1 MTKVLSFGRAVSYAW
16 GMTIIARLRL
26 LLAILALALPPLG
39 GAAPLAAA
47 MPMMMVMED
56 CDGHDCAAAEI
67 PAPVAGHHAAIACA
81 LGCLQAQMPSPLLLT
96 AQIVPVGPALQR
108 SPLVP
113 PAQSPLSSHA
123 PSPPERPPRA

>member
-1 MTKVLSFGRAVSYAW
+1 MTKVLSFGGAVSYAW

-39 GAAPLAAA
+39 GAAPSAVA

-56 CDGHDCAAAEI
+56 CGGHDCAA
-67 PAPVAGHHAAIACA
+67 PAAPSAASHHAAIACA
-81 LGCLQAQMPSPLLLT
+81 LGCLQAQMPSPLLL
-96 AQIVPVGPALQR
+96 AGQIVPARSAFQR
-108 SPLVP
+108 SPLAL

>member
-39 GAAPLAAA
+39 GAAPPAAA

-56 CDGHDCAAAEI
+56 CVGHDCAA
-67 PAPVAGHHAAIACA
+67 PVAPAANHHAAIACA

-96 AQIVPVGPALQR
+96 AQIVPVRSAVQR
-108 SPLVP
+108 SPLAP

>member
-1 MTKVLSFGRAVSYAW
+1 LTKVLSFGRAVSYAW

-39 GAAPLAAA
+39 GAAPSAAA

-56 CDGHDCAAAEI
+56 CDGHDCAA
-67 PAPVAGHHAAIACA
+67 PAAPPASHHAAIACA

-96 AQIVPVGPALQR
+96 AQIVPTRSAFQR
-108 SPLVP
+108 SPLTP
-113 PAQSPLSSHA
+113 PAQSPLSSYA

>member
-1 MTKVLSFGRAVSYAW
+1 LTKVLSFGRAVSYAW

-39 GAAPLAAA
+39 GAAPSAAAA

-56 CDGHDCAAAEI
+56 CDGHDCAA
-67 PAPVAGHHAAIACA
+67 PAAPPASHHAAIACA
-81 LGCLQAQMPSPLLLT
+81 LGCLQAQMPAPLLLS
-96 AQIVPVGPALQR
+96 AQIVPVGPAVQR
-108 SPLVP
+108 SPLAP
-113 PAQSPLSSHA
+113 PAQAPLFSHA